1 VRIRFWGTRGSIAT
15 PGPGTIHFGGNT
27 SCVEL
32 TTAGGACFLLDCG
45 TGARALGAALMA
57 QNRGPLSVTI
67 LLSHTHW
74 DHIQGFPFFAPLFVP
89 GNRVTVCGPEGSA
102 RSLREVLAGQM
113 EFTYFPVDIGQ
124 LPATITFQELGEG
137 SHEIAGVRIHAQYLH
152 HPAMT
157 LGYRI
162 EADGASVVYLCDHEP
177 FAETLSHDG
186 VKTRDDGGIAHEG
199 DRRHARFMGDAGLVI
214 HDAQYTPE
222 EYPAKKNWGHS
233 TYEYAVD
240 LAGTAGVRQLVLTHH
255 DPTHDDVFIEN
266 VERRARAYAK
276 QRGHRLEI
284 RCAFEGLDVTVD
296 AHGVEHLAE
305 ASAAPQG
312 AREALVGTRILVV
325 DDDPDIRALAK
336 LALSQDGHVV
346 SEASSGQE
354 ALALID
360 AEAPH
365 LLVLDLLM
373 PEQGGLEVLQIL
385 RSRSATATLPVIV
398 LTAMDDEVNTRAG
411 FELGATDYVTKPFTI
426 PQLAARV
433 RACLTRNANRPV

>member
-1 VRIRFWGTRGSIAT
+1 M
-15 PGPGTIHFGGNT
+15 
-27 SCVEL
+27 
-32 TTAGGACFLLDCG
+32 LDCG
-45 TGARALGAALMA
+45 TGARPLGAALMA
-57 QNRGPLSVTI
+57 QARGPLSVTI

-74 DHIQGFPFFAPLFVP
+74 DHIQGFPFFVPLFVP
-89 GNRVTVCGPEGSA
+89 GNRITVCGPEGSA
-102 RSLREVLAGQM
+102 RSLREVLSGQM
-113 EFTYFPVDIGQ
+113 EFTYFPVDINQ

-137 SHEIAGVRIHAQYLH
+137 THEMGGVRILAQYLH

-177 FAETLSHDG
+177 FAETLSHESVAPG
-186 VKTRDDGGIAHEG
+186 DDAGLAHEG
-199 DRRHARFMGDAGLVI
+199 DRRHARFMADAGLVI

-240 LAGTAGVRQLVLTHH
+240 MAGAARVRQLVLTHH
-255 DPTHDDVFIEN
+255 DPAHDDHFIED
-266 VERRARAYAK
+266 VEKRARGYAT
-276 QRGHRLEI
+276 QRGHDLHI
-284 RCAFEGLDVTVD
+284 CFAFEGLEVDVA
-296 AHGVEHLAE
+296 AHAVEHLAD
-305 ASAAPQG
+305 APPAPQ
-312 AREALVGTRILVV
+312 ADRQALVGIRILVV

-336 LALSQDGHVV
+336 RALSQDGHTVI
-346 SEASSGQE
+346 EASTGKE

-360 AEAPH
+360 AEAPN

-373 PEQGGLEVLQIL
+373 PEQGGLEVLEIL
-385 RSRSATATLPVIV
+385 RSRPATAALPVV
-398 LTAMDDEVNTRAG
+398 LLTAMDDEASTRAG

-433 RACLTRNANRPV
+433 RACLTRGVPRAT